1 MRTRSACLTRKSAK
15 LVSVVCCASRQNF
28 RFLDRISARSD
39 REKTFAKPEKS
50 PFFDEKK
57 MEGLKKLFGKLKV
70 RYTDNMLT
78 TDQEG
83 VTTTAE
89 YRVVGK
95 DKHSVVISTSSDL
108 SGEQELV
115 QIHFVDS
122 DTYWLLDSS
131 GVMKEYFTRVK

>member
-1 MRTRSACLTRKSAK
+1 MIVAFAIA
-15 LVSVVCCASRQNF
+15 VVLGAAVLILAWPQSDSRLIGTWQ
-28 RFLDRISARSD
+28 SD

-57 MEGLKKLFGKLKV
+57 MEGFKKLFGKLKV
-70 RYTDNMLT
+70 RYTDNRLT
-78 TDQEG
+78 MDQEG

-95 DKHSVVISTSSDL
+95 DKHSVVISTSLDL